1 MDELDYNIFIGLSLH
16 FGGRKPA
23 HWSGTAGVGMS
34 YKIQKNDGFGAQF
47 NANATVNFY
56 NGGLGA
62 LSSGNKLHI
71 DQVYSAGV
79 TLGSG
84 RGEPMTIYPLHLDSG
99 SGMVDHFKYSGS
111 IGTNII
117 RNNSGRNQQVGFTQ
131 LRAFSGSFSFY
142 NDFGGFQKIG
152 IADGYDRWWT
162 GGGNLTIGSRNS
174 EFQLVI
180 GSDVFTAD
188 TDSQVK
194 NYTDQE
200 LLDGNFPE
208 GTKSGYS
215 FDDFDINIPKPDNFK
230 DVLDYTPNIAN
241 ELDQNY
247 LNEFRNGT
255 QWNPNAHSFNL
266 NQGRTSFRLNTP
278 YGQFGANR
286 MGQSSMISQD
296 LIHRMINFHLI
307 PSTRPNSWEFQHKQN
322 TNFGN

>member
-16 FGGRKPA
+16 FGGNKRA

-34 YKIQKNDGFGAQF
+34 YKIQKNDNFGAQL
-47 NANATVNFY
+47 NANAAVNFY

-62 LSSGNKLHI
+62 LSDSNKLHI

-84 RGEPMTIYPLHLDSG
+84 RGQEMTINPFHLDSG
-99 SGMVDHFKYSGS
+99 SGMVDRFKYSGTL
-111 IGTNII
+111 GTNFI
-117 RNNSGRNQQVGFTQ
+117 RNNSGRNQQVGFAQ
-131 LRAFSGSFSFY
+131 LRAFSGSFTFY
-142 NDFGGFQKIG
+142 NDFDGFRKIG

-174 EFQLVI
+174 EFQLIV

-188 TDSQVK
+188 TDSQIK
-194 NYTDQE
+194 NFD
-200 LLDGNFPE
+200 DSNGGP
-208 GTKSGYS
+208 KSGYS
-215 FDDFDINIPKPDNFK
+215 FDQQWENNPKPEGLRDI
-230 DVLDYTPNIAN
+230 LDYSPNTAT
-241 ELDQNY
+241 ELNQDY
-247 LNEFRNGT
+247 LNQYRKGT
-255 QWNPNAHSFNL
+255 IFNQNAHSFDL
-266 NQGRTSFRLNTP
+266 NQGRTSFRINTP

-307 PSTRPNSWEFQHKQN
+307 PSTRENSWEFQYKQN
-322 TNFGN
+322 VNTGN

>member
-1 MDELDYNIFIGLSLH
+1 MNELDYNIFIGLSLH

-47 NANATVNFY
+47 NANAAVNFY

-188 TDSQVK
+188 TNSQIRYGDNQNDETK
-194 NYTDQE
+194 AYIFDQLEENNPRPGGIFNKETYSYSPNSAGE
-200 LLDGNFPE
+200 LNQDYLTRYRK
-208 GTKSGYS
+208 GTI
-215 FDDFDINIPKPDNFK
+215 FN
-230 DVLDYTPNIAN
+230 
-241 ELDQNY
+241 Q
-247 LNEFRNGT
+247 
-255 QWNPNAHSFNL
+255 NAHSFDL

-278 YGQFGANR
+278 YGQFGVNQ

-307 PSTRPNSWEFQHKQN
+307 PSTRPNSWEFQYKNQP
-322 TNFGN
+322 NFGN